1 MPRKFMFTKE
11 EIVAA
16 ALEITRERG
25 ISAVTARSLA
35 ERLGSSSK
43 PLFSIFENMSELH
56 FAVIEAANREY
67 QEFLNGYIKSGKYPP
82 YKATGMG
89 YIFFAK
95 ENKELF
101 KLLFMRDR
109 SEEEI
114 TDNDGELAPII
125 DIIVK
130 NTGMSRERAYRFH
143 LEMWLFVHGIA
154 TMEATSYLNL
164 DDEFISNA
172 LTDLYNGLKI
182 RFGS

>member
-43 PLFSIFENMSELH
+43 PLFSIFENMNELH
-56 FAVIEAANREY
+56 FAVIEAADREY
-67 QEFLNGYIKSGKYPP
+67 QEFLNGYIESGKYPP

-95 ENKELF
+95 ENRELF

-114 TDNDGELAPII
+114 TDNKEELAPII

-130 NTGMSRERAYRFH
+130 NTGMSRETAYRFH